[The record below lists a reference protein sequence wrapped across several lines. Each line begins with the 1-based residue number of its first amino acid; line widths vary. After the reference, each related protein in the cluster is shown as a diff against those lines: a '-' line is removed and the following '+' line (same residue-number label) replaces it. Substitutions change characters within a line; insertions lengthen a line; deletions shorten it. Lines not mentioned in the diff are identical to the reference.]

1 MSAEELYIR
10 MAEYDDID
18 DILKITAD
26 AFINYQKLSGASK
39 LDALEEEYDTVKRD
53 IDTKLVF
60 AAVLGNEVAG
70 GVRVKI
76 FPDKCAYLTR
86 FAVKTDIQNKGI
98 GKALMSAVDDAMI
111 ENSVKEI
118 SLHTGA
124 EIASLMNF
132 YTQLGFSTKSVE
144 SSRGYK
150 RALLVK
156 KY

>member
-70 GVRVKI
+70 CVRVKI

-86 FAVKTDIQNKGI
+86 FAVKTDIQNKGRLTPEGTKIKTVLFPADPVEFLQI
-98 GKALMSAVDDAMI
+98 GGNIANANCRVGACG
-111 ENSVKEI
+111 EI
-118 SLHTGA
+118 IVCDGWQAPDT
-124 EIASLMNF
+124 
-132 YTQLGFSTKSVE
+132 
-144 SSRGYK
+144 
-150 RALLVK
+150 
-156 KY
+156 